1 MAYLLV
7 ILIGIGVIWAI
18 YYFSNKAEKKE
29 KPKVEKIEQLKIH
42 MNNYID
48 PGKEDGHKAEN
59 SKESL
64 DELYA
69 KSHGKWCCRHCETIN
84 DEYAQSCAA
93 CGYKKR

>member
-7 ILIGIGVIWAI
+7 ILIGIGVIWAV

-29 KPKVEKIEQLKIH
+29 KPEEETAGTLKIH
-42 MNNYID
+42 MDDY
-48 PGKEDGHKAEN
+48 
-59 SKESL
+59 KESL